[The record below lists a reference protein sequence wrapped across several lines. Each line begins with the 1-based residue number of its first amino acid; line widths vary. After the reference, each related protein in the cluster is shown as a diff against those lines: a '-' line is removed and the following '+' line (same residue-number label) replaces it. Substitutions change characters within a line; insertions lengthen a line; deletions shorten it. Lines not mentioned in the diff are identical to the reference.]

1 MCRLHRPKPR
11 RGMSLAELLLSLT
24 ILVMVAGSMGS
35 MAMTLQSVTSYTR
48 GQTNAAQHDR
58 VILDRLDRTLQSAN
72 VSEAFPGLMVV
83 TWPEASALFPDTLV
97 IWKPSGGTAADPNG
111 VPRANELV
119 IIRPDPSNPASLI
132 EITNPSEPAT
142 ATFASSDLAN
152 WRALVTALTSSG
164 SAVKVE
170 LTDLLRTAVT
180 STSAEA
186 TRRGCVRFRYAA
198 APSDAEIASY
208 RAGLASWT
216 SLAWPQ
222 DRAGTTMGMRSLGC
236 FTELQLVPD
245 PADNAADDALPFF
258 GSTLLWKVVAR

>member
-1 MCRLHRPKPR
+1 MFRLHRPKPR

-48 GQTNAAQHDR
+48 GQTNAAQHGR
-58 VILDRLDRTLQSAN
+58 VILDRLDRTLQSAH
-72 VSEAFPGLMVV
+72 VSESFPGFMVV
-83 TWPEASALFPDTLV
+83 SWPEAGAMFPDTLV
-97 IWKPSGGTAADPNG
+97 IWKPSSGTAVDPTG

-119 IIRPDPSNPASLI
+119 IVRPDPQDPASLI
-132 EITNPSEPAT
+132 EVTNPSEPAT

-152 WRALVTALTSSG
+152 WRALVTSLTSSS

-170 LTDLLRTAVT
+170 LTGLLRTAAA
-180 STSAEA
+180 SATVDA
-186 TRRGCVRFRYAA
+186 DRRGCVRFRYVA

-208 RAGLASWT
+208 RAGLAAWT

-222 DRAGTTMGMRSLGC
+222 DLAGTTMGMRSLGC

-245 PADNAADDALPFF
+245 PADSAADDALPFF
-258 GSTLLWKVVAR
+258 GSTLLWKVEAR